1 MVSAKKEKKG
11 TGAEKRR
18 AEAAVA
24 ASQQGKPFRK
34 EKHKVK
40 RLNCCRAGPQLTRR
54 TGVQE
59 KKSKLDK
66 KSSGD
71 GAKRSSQTVAKVA
84 RIVRWLCA
92 VAFSLCVFSRGN
104 FGEAFGHGTGINR
117 ANLTP
122 VSIAAYAGMNAE
134 FVKTDEQMKI
144 KAKIV
149 SRALMV
155 PGEVIGPR
163 LPKKMR
169 APAISKKFGG
179 QGPNDPISDKARA
192 SLDAVLA
199 DKGMPRLMQY
209 QNKDILV
216 LGSFACIVGAIISPV
231 FIAADIVN
239 LLGLALFYAGT
250 NQTGGRLVTLFW
262 WAAGTQAVSQLAGY
276 FDEDTTAPSKRTYR
290 RKKRKAQSSDDED
303 NSADEAAEAEEDS
316 KGKPMNTD
324 ESDGDDDGKA

>member
-1 MVSAKKEKKG
+1 M
-11 TGAEKRR
+11 
-18 AEAAVA
+18 
-24 ASQQGKPFRK
+24 
-34 EKHKVK
+34 
-40 RLNCCRAGPQLTRR
+40 
-54 TGVQE
+54 QE
-59 KKSKLDK
+59 KKSKLEK

-71 GAKRSSQTVAKVA
+71 EAKQSSQSVQTVA

-92 VAFSLCVFSRGN
+92 VVFSLCVFSRGN

-134 FVKTDEQMKI
+134 FVKNDEQLKI
-144 KAKIV
+144 KAKLV

-216 LGSFACIVGAIISPV
+216 LASFACIVGAIISPV
-231 FIAADIVN
+231 FVAADIVN

-276 FDEDTTAPSKRTYR
+276 FDEDTKVPSKRTYR
-290 RKKRKAQSSDDED
+290 RKKRKVQSSDDED
-303 NSADEAAEAEEDS
+303 DSADEAAQAKVDS
-316 KGKPMNTD
+316 EGKPMNTD
-324 ESDGDDDGKA
+324 ESDGDDDGEA

>member
-1 MVSAKKEKKG
+1 
-11 TGAEKRR
+11 
-18 AEAAVA
+18 
-24 ASQQGKPFRK
+24 
-34 EKHKVK
+34 
-40 RLNCCRAGPQLTRR
+40 
-54 TGVQE
+54 VQE
-59 KKSKLDK
+59 KKSKHQK

-71 GAKRSSQTVAKVA
+71 EAAGSSQTVQKVA
-84 RIVRWLCA
+84 RGMRYMCA
-92 VAFSLCVFSRGN
+92 LAFSICVFSRGN

-122 VSIAAYAGMNAE
+122 ISIAAYAGMNAD
-134 FVKTDEQMKI
+134 FVKNDDQLKI

-149 SRALMV
+149 SRALMM

-216 LGSFACIVGAIISPV
+216 LASFACIVGAIITPV
-231 FIAADIVN
+231 FVAADVIN

-262 WAAGTQAVSQLAGY
+262 YAAGTQAVSQLAGY
-276 FDEDTTAPSKRTYR
+276 FDENDAAPPARKYR
-290 RKKRKAQSSDDED
+290 RKKKRVQSSDDED
-303 NSADEAAEAEEDS
+303 DGAEAAGDGEGDGAGD
-316 KGKPMNTD
+316 
-324 ESDGDDDGKA
+324 SDGDDDDK